1 MFGFLEGMAIPVYY
15 KYRHYYT
22 KITDFFPLIELIRY
36 QGLNKDVMT
45 YIEKKVDIS

>member
-1 MFGFLEGMAIPVYY
+1 MAVPLCGTIRYIE
-15 KYRHYYT
+15 R